1 MNFGDPWATF
11 TQTTVPCGER
21 RNEAA
26 IILDYLDCDEAA
38 GVAGLF
44 VDIESDGADARFTVH
59 RGPDADSYRLT
70 SFSTLEGLGVYLDGY
85 IAGQAAAE

>member
-1 MNFGDPWATF
+1 MNFA
-11 TQTTVPCGER
+11 VPCGER

-26 IILDYLDCDEAA
+26 IILNYLDCDEAA

-44 VDIESDGADARFTVH
+44 VDIESDGDDARFTVH
-59 RGPDADSYRLT
+59 RGPDADSYLVA
-70 SFSTLEGLGVYLDGY
+70 SFGTLEGLGVYLDGY

>member
-1 MNFGDPWATF
+1 MNFGDL
-11 TQTTVPCGER
+11 CR
-21 RNEAA
+21 SEAA

-38 GVAGLF
+38 SLAGLV
-44 VDIESDGADARFTVH
+44 VDIHPDGADARFTVH
-59 RGPDADSYRLT
+59 RGPDADSYLLA